1 MSLVEREDM
10 KPTRAVLNQIRW
22 ERDVAISQLNDIGVG
37 FGADMSKVKE
47 AIEKQ
52 IPKNWIAEYMGEGD
66 FAWKCPRCKE
76 MFILLDGTPQDN
88 NYNYCPNCGQ
98 SMAEQLNSQNQ
109 TLERK

>member
-1 MSLVEREDM
+1 M

-52 IPKNWIAEYMGEGD
+52 IPK
-66 FAWKCPRCKE
+66 KLKQTK
-76 MFILLDGTPQDN
+76 DGKLACECGLVIQVKN
-88 NYNYCPNCGQ
+88 KINCLYYCHNCGQ
-98 SMAEQLNSQNQ
+98 KIDWN
-109 TLERK
+109 K